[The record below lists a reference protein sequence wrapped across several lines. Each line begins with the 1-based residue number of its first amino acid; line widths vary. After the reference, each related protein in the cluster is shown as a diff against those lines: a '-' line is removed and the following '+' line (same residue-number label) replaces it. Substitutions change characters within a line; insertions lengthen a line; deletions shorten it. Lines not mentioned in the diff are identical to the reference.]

1 MKSLSLTGRLLHG
14 EGVRGKLLV
23 IPHSVSFYGEL
34 EEGVPSDTI
43 LLVEST
49 RGSTVAPYVMYRLAR
64 RNRAP
69 RAILV
74 WKTAEPM
81 IVAGAVIAGVTLVD
95 RVGEHS
101 SINIGEFRALEGC
114 EASVEPLGGKK
125 ARIAIR
131 CI

>member
-1 MKSLSLTGRLLHG
+1 MKSLDLTGRLLYG
-14 EGVRGKLLV
+14 GAAKGRLLV

-34 EEGVPSDTI
+34 EEGVPNDVV

-49 RGSTVAPYVMYRLAR
+49 RGSTVAPYVVYRLAR

-81 IVAGAVIAGVTLVD
+81 IVAGAVLASITLVD
-95 RVGEHS
+95 RVGAES
-101 SINIGEFRALEGC
+101 QVDISKVKALEGC
-114 EASVEPLGGKK
+114 EANVEPLGGKR

-131 CI
+131 CT